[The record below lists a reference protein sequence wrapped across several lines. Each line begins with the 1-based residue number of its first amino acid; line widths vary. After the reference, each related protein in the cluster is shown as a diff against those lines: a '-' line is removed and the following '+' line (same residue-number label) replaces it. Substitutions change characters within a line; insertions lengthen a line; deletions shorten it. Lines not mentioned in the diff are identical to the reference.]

1 MPNMTSLVVAG
12 FVGAATGAIGAEAGL
27 AVLGLGSSG
36 AVSWGTIVFQSN
48 EQGALQQGLFLW
60 VFVPGLV
67 LGILITAMSF
77 INFGVDLLSNPHLRE
92 G

>member
-1 MPNMTSLVVAG
+1 M
-12 FVGAATGAIGAEAGL
+12 
-27 AVLGLGSSG
+27 LGLGSSDS
-36 AVSWGTIVFQSN
+36 VSWGTILYQADAA
-48 EQGALQQGLFLW
+48 GAVSQGLFAW

-67 LGILITAMSF
+67 LAVLITAMSF

>member
-1 MPNMTSLVVAG
+1 
-12 FVGAATGAIGAEAGL
+12 
-27 AVLGLGSSG
+27 
-36 AVSWGTIVFQSN
+36 
-48 EQGALQQGLFLW
+48 

-67 LGILITAMSF
+67 LAVLITAMSF

>member
-1 MPNMTSLVVAG
+1 MP
-12 FVGAATGAIGAEAGL
+12 
-27 AVLGLGSSG
+27 
-36 AVSWGTIVFQSN
+36 
-48 EQGALQQGLFLW
+48 QGALQQGSVTLG
-60 VFVPGLV
+60 VRPGLV